1 MLGRYKLSMA
11 AAAVLAALAAP
22 MAHAD
27 EVAPAISVLDD
38 ALLAQGL
45 PADTQ
50 VGPRSRAD
58 VIAEFEQARAEGL
71 LDDTSSGPSP
81 QVTAR
86 REARNAE
93 QFEQIVAANEK
104 AEQERLAAAEQ
115 AAQSEQTAQA
125 DSSTS
130 EMMLYEDYRAAYS
143 DYVGDTSYMGP
154 AGNPAVTQPQS

>member
-11 AAAVLAALAAP
+11 AAAALAALAAP
-22 MAHAD
+22 MAHAN
-27 EVAPAISVLDD
+27 EVASATSALDD
-38 ALLAQGL
+38 VLLAQGL
-45 PADTQ
+45 PVDTQ

-86 REARNAE
+86 REAKNAE
-93 QFEQIVAANEK
+93 QFQQIAAI
-104 AEQERLAAAEQ
+104 
-115 AAQSEQTAQA
+115 SS
-125 DSSTS
+125 DSSAS

-143 DYVGDTSYMGP
+143 DYVGDTSYIGP